1 MTQLLEL
8 QKELVNTD
16 VEGEIIIRALS
27 DGKVDSLSV
36 TVGQMVNTG
45 DSLLQVI
52 PENIENYYLILW
64 VPNDAVPYA
73 TNCPDSVPIAIA
85 ISRPEAP
92 PETESNSFRV
102 RVHHMLSFLSYRIL
116 NNNYHQQSNI
126 LQTLM
131 QRRKMYAWIKSPFL

>member
-1 MTQLLEL
+1 MELQRYEL

-16 VEGEIIIRALS
+16 VEGEIIIRALT

-64 VPNDAVPYA
+64 VPNDAVPY
-73 TNCPDSVPIAIA
+73 
-85 ISRPEAP
+85 ISAGDKVKP
-92 PETESNSFRV
+92 FRQKNLGSSLL
-102 RVHHMLSFLSYRIL
+102 RLKLYPRLLRQH
-116 NNNYHQQSNI
+116 
-126 LQTLM
+126 
-131 QRRKMYAWIKSPFL
+131 RKC